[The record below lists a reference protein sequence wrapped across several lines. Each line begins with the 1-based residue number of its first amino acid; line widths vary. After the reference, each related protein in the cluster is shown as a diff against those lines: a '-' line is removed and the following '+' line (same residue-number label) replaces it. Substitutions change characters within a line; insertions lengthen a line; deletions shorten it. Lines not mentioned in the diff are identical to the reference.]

1 MLKVEEIEPSAKCAE
16 RRVEFYLSTY
26 LYRSE
31 KLSYG
36 AYVSKHACL
45 PFIRTVEFREFTQ
58 ADCSAQ
64 PLVELDFINLYRSMR
79 SNPDAVRIKKK
90 KKLRGRE
97 EDVDVVSFS
106 RRRKS
111 NKITYRTG
119 TCHVLLQQYSH
130 LLALI
135 LYSAKWNQALRSDV
149 PAFQ

>member
-79 SNPDAVRIKKK
+79 SNPDRVRIKKK
-90 KKLRGRE
+90 KKNTW
-97 EDVDVVSFS
+97 S
-106 RRRKS
+106 RRRRRRCFFFETKKKQQNYIS
-111 NKITYRTG
+111 YWNVSRVTST
-119 TCHVLLQQYSH
+119 VL
-130 LLALI
+130 AFAPFNII
-135 LYSAKWNQALRSDV
+135 LG
-149 PAFQ
+149 